1 MRVLVLD
8 TIHGGAVL
16 AEALLRNGDDVD
28 AIDVYRGG
36 TLTPEEAATR
46 RYDVITAPVHLN
58 PDYPLLH
65 TGTPVLSHHE
75 MTGNLAVPLGVRLIE
90 ITGAR
95 GKTTTAFALAH
106 VMPGRGV
113 LHTSRGTF
121 LYPEKRLLFKK
132 SITPASLLFALAAAK
147 TEDAEWV
154 IAEESAG
161 VTGVGELGI
170 LTSERDY
177 EIAAGKKSAL
187 EAKLTSLA
195 RCKAVLVPAAVS
207 HRGET
212 WQTIES
218 FAQVQGTEV
227 HTASGVFSTPLLH
240 FAGYR
245 AALQTAAAAACV
257 LGIDP
262 SPLSVFE
269 AIEGRMCLRERDGVI
284 VLDNANSGTNA
295 ENTAEAVRYLTD
307 VMKTPFVLVI
317 GEEHHAVCEGF
328 SKEAAEKLIEE
339 VQPAAVIFVRSENGK
354 TLAEAEGEAV
364 KKAREMRA
372 AVLLAVKTWR

>member
-46 RYDVITAPVHLN
+46 KYDVITAPVHLD

-75 MTGNLAVPLGVRLIE
+75 ITGKLCHGLDIKLIE

-106 VMPGRGV
+106 IMPGRGI

-121 LYPEKRLLFKK
+121 LYPERKLLFKK
-132 SITPASLLFALAAAK
+132 SITPASLLFALTAAK
-147 TEDAEWV
+147 TENAEWV

-161 VTGVGELGI
+161 VTGIGALGI
-170 LTSERDY
+170 LTSDRDY
-177 EIAAGKKSAL
+177 KIAAGKKSAL
-187 EAKLTSLA
+187 EAKLKSLE
-195 RCKAVLVPAAVS
+195 RCSSVLVPEPVLRKA
-207 HRGET
+207 E
-212 WQTIES
+212 WKTIES
-218 FAQVQGTEV
+218 LAEVRGTEIQ
-227 HTASGVFSTPLLH
+227 TPAGAVANPLMY

-262 SPLSVFE
+262 RPLSGFK
-269 AIEGRMCLRERDGVI
+269 AIEGRMCLREKDGVTI
-284 VLDNANSGTNA
+284 LDNANSGTNA
-295 ENTAEAVRYLTD
+295 ENTREAAGYLREK
-307 VMKTPFVLVI
+307 VKTPFVLVI

-328 SKEAAEKLIEE
+328 AKEAVQSLIDELL
-339 VQPAAVIFVRSENGK
+339 PAAVIPVTKDNGL
-354 TLAEAEGEAV
+354 TLAEAEEEAV
-364 KKAREMRA
+364 KKACEMHA